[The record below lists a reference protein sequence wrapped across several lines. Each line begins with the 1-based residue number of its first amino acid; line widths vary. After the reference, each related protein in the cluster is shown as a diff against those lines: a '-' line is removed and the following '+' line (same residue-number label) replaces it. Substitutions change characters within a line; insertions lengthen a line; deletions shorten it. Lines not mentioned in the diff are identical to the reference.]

1 MTEASNKSV
10 NLENIDST
18 SLFSESITDGG
29 ISELLD
35 YSRNLSHWVSAE
47 VLSCSSP
54 KVGSKSHSCH
64 HILWKVLT
72 VCHRLWHK
80 CKVFNIPGPRMSATW
95 HSTLLRWTM
104 ASYQQVPRCIQVVFI
119 IYVQVK
125 GQYIGDDVNIQAM
138 MLIVEFLVY
147 SHNQYAIV
155 YASGRYI

>member
-1 MTEASNKSV
+1 MFNIQQYFFYYQSIFLQVHPVYYLNSRHKGIGVQTMTEASNKSV

-104 ASYQQVPRCIQVVFI
+104 ASYQ
-119 IYVQVK
+119 
-125 GQYIGDDVNIQAM
+125 
-138 MLIVEFLVY
+138 
-147 SHNQYAIV
+147 
-155 YASGRYI
+155 